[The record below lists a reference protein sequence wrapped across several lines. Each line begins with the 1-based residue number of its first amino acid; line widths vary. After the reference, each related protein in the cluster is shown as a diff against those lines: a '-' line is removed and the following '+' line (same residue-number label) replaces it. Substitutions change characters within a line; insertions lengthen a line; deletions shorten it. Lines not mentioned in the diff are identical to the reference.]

1 MTVSTEVDHNEYTGN
16 GVTTTFPYTFRIFKK
31 SDLVVQVVDL
41 NDNITVLTLDTDYTV
56 TGAGGYVGGNVILA
70 TALANGYQISISREL
85 PVTQETDLRN
95 QGKFFAEVH
104 EDALDKLT
112 MLIQQVRSWFSLALR
127 KPSFAANYYDAM
139 DNYIRNLRAPSRP
152 KDAATKDYVD
162 ILSGASLSRSL
173 RVPESFIN
181 ELPDADGRKNKT
193 LSFDNSGSPLLLD
206 PESSGLWGYSLID
219 SFQDGASITTRF
231 QALHWKR
238 PDGNGEYY
246 RWDGSLPK
254 DVPENS
260 TPESTGGVS
269 LGAWVSVGDASLRS
283 DLISQETDK
292 GSSIVTYTPKFNDAV
307 SMSVYEKLSVDLV
320 TLSDYGFKVGNTGAK
335 NKAAFQK
342 AIDDATLPTEIVIP
356 EGVFIVD
363 PGITIKNTVT
373 MIRGAGA
380 YQSRIFSTGT
390 AAPIITQ
397 QDGVI
402 TFCEFRDFGL
412 DGNGYAANGIS
423 LTEANHIKIENI
435 DVVNTNNNAILVN
448 GYSIDIIGCRLF
460 QNTGNG
466 INVGGHCNNINI
478 INNRIYG
485 NGAGGVLLTPAY
497 AEGGMSVRVN
507 GNDIEQNKF
516 YGLLAYGVKGLNLD
530 ANYWERNGEIGYQ
543 YSVPESITVRADIHL
558 IANNFTLI
566 PDLSKINDTVSI
578 RGNQQTAIGYASALP
593 NQDGFIFTNY
603 AKNLTI
609 ENNQLLDASKVNN
622 LLAMYHNNL
631 SSKVTDRIYL
641 ANNTVNSIGYVGS
654 YDPATQNPDTAH
666 LIDIANRELTA
677 NYLDRNMLLWTAASG
692 TTGTLIKTQ
701 NIYAG
706 NYSFLVTT
714 GDRVWGRTID
724 LNKSPELKGKFV
736 WFGAWVNDQGTA
748 SKLMFIVNGAGQTD
762 STAPL
767 AGNGKWR
774 YVSCGVYIY
783 ETDTAINVGIRNYGS
798 GNVLINSP
806 SLCVYGMPSNALQVE
821 KTTFYLSSVPTSGF
835 WDIGERVINSAP
847 ASGQP
852 KAWTCNI
859 PGGPGIYSFLSEGNY

>member
-260 TPESTGGVS
+260 TPKSTGGVS

-320 TLSDYGFKVGNTGAK
+320 TLSDYGFKVGNTGPQ

-530 ANYWERNGEIGYQ
+530 ANYWERNGEIGYP

-558 IANNFTLI
+558 IANNSTLI

-631 SSKVTDRIYL
+631 SSKVTDRLYL

-736 WFGAWVNDQGTA
+736 WFGAWVNDQGSA
-748 SKLMFIVNGAGQTD
+748 SKLMFIINGAGQTD

-767 AGNGKWR
+767 AGNGKWS

-859 PGGPGIYSFLSEGNY
+859 PGGPGVCSFLSEGNY

>member
-16 GVTTTFPYTFRIFKK
+16 GVTTTFHYTFRIFKK

-320 TLSDYGFKVGNTGAK
+320 TLSDYGFKVGNTGSQ

-497 AEGGMSVRVN
+497 ADGGMSVRVN

-530 ANYWERNGEIGYQ
+530 ANYWERNGEIGYP

-631 SSKVTDRIYL
+631 SSKVTDRLYL

-736 WFGAWVNDQGTA
+736 WFGAWVNDQGSA
-748 SKLMFIVNGAGQTD
+748 SKLMFIINGAGQTD

-767 AGNGKWR
+767 AGNGKWS

-859 PGGPGIYSFLSEGNY
+859 PGGPGVCSFLSEGNY

>member
-530 ANYWERNGEIGYQ
+530 ANYWERNGEIGYP

>member
-1 MTVSTEVDHNEYTGN
+1 MTDITANVIVSMPSQLFTMARSFKAVAN
-16 GVTTTFPYTFRIFKK
+16 GKIYIGK
-31 SDLVVQVVDL
+31 
-41 NDNITVLTLDTDYTV
+41 IDTDPVNPENQIQVYVENEDGSHVPVSQPIIINAAGYPVYNGQIAKFVTV
-56 TGAGGYVGGNVILA
+56 QGHSMAVYDAYGAQQFYFPNVLKYDPDQFKGNLLSEDHSLGDSLVMHNPQFVDSTSTILSKKL
-70 TALANGYQISISREL
+70 TI
-85 PVTQETDLRN
+85 DLRT
-95 QGKFFAEVH
+95 
-104 EDALDKLT
+104 LT
-112 MLIQQVRSWFSLALR
+112 
-127 KPSFAANYYDAM
+127 
-139 DNYIRNLRAPSRP
+139 
-152 KDAATKDYVD
+152 
-162 ILSGASLSRSL
+162 
-173 RVPESFIN
+173 
-181 ELPDADGRKNKT
+181 
-193 LSFDNSGSPLLLD
+193 
-206 PESSGLWGYSLID
+206 
-219 SFQDGASITTRF
+219 
-231 QALHWKR
+231 
-238 PDGNGEYY
+238 
-246 RWDGSLPK
+246 
-254 DVPENS
+254 
-260 TPESTGGVS
+260 
-269 LGAWVSVGDASLRS
+269 
-283 DLISQETDK
+283 
-292 GSSIVTYTPKFNDAV
+292 
-307 SMSVYEKLSVDLV
+307 
-320 TLSDYGFKVGNTGAK
+320 DYGFAEGNTGAQ

-356 EGVFIVD
+356 EGAFIVD

-460 QNTGNG
+460 QNAGNG
-466 INVGGHCNNINI
+466 INVGGYCNNINI
-478 INNRIYG
+478 INSRIYG

-507 GNDIEQNKF
+507 GNNIEQNKF

-530 ANYWERNGEIGYQ
+530 DNYWERNGEIGYQ

-631 SSKVTDRIYL
+631 SSKVTDRLYL

-724 LNKSPELKGKFV
+724 LN
-736 WFGAWVNDQGTA
+736 
-748 SKLMFIVNGAGQTD
+748 
-762 STAPL
+762 
-767 AGNGKWR
+767 
-774 YVSCGVYIY
+774 
-783 ETDTAINVGIRNYGS
+783 
-798 GNVLINSP
+798 
-806 SLCVYGMPSNALQVE
+806 
-821 KTTFYLSSVPTSGF
+821 
-835 WDIGERVINSAP
+835 
-847 ASGQP
+847 
-852 KAWTCNI
+852 
-859 PGGPGIYSFLSEGNY
+859 

>member
-320 TLSDYGFKVGNTGAK
+320 TLSDYGFKVGNTGSQ

-530 ANYWERNGEIGYQ
+530 ANYWERNGEIGYP

-631 SSKVTDRIYL
+631 SSKVTDRLYL

-654 YDPATQNPDTAH
+654 YDTATQNPDTAH

-736 WFGAWVNDQGTA
+736 WFGAWVNDQGSA
-748 SKLMFIVNGAGQTD
+748 SKLMFIINGAGQTD

-767 AGNGKWR
+767 AGNGKWS

-859 PGGPGIYSFLSEGNY
+859 PGGPGVCSFLSEGNY

>member
-16 GVTTTFPYTFRIFKK
+16 GVTTTFHYTFRIFKK

-320 TLSDYGFKVGNTGAK
+320 TLSDYGFKVGNTGSQ

-460 QNTGNG
+460 QNAGNG
-466 INVGGHCNNINI
+466 INVGGYCNNINI
-478 INNRIYG
+478 INSRIYG

-530 ANYWERNGEIGYQ
+530 ANYWERNGEIGYP

-631 SSKVTDRIYL
+631 SSKVTDRLYL

-736 WFGAWVNDQGTA
+736 WFGAWVNDQGSA
-748 SKLMFIVNGAGQTD
+748 SKLMFIINGAGQTD

-767 AGNGKWR
+767 AGNGKWS

-859 PGGPGIYSFLSEGNY
+859 PGGPGVCSFLSEGNY

>member
-320 TLSDYGFKVGNTGAK
+320 TLSDYGFKVGNTGAQ

-412 DGNGYAANGIS
+412 DGNGYADNGIS

-530 ANYWERNGEIGYQ
+530 ANYWERNGEIGYP

-631 SSKVTDRIYL
+631 SSKVTDRLYL

-701 NIYAG
+701 NIYAD

>member
-1 MTVSTEVDHNEYTGN
+1 MTDITANVIVSMPSQLFTMARSFKAVAN
-16 GVTTTFPYTFRIFKK
+16 GKIYIGK
-31 SDLVVQVVDL
+31 
-41 NDNITVLTLDTDYTV
+41 IDTDPVNPENQIQVYVENEDGSHVPVSQPIIINAAGYPVYNGQIAKFVTV
-56 TGAGGYVGGNVILA
+56 QGHSMAVYDAYGAQQFYFPNVLKYDPDQFKGNLLSEDHSLGDSLVMHNPQFVDSTSTILSKKL
-70 TALANGYQISISREL
+70 TI
-85 PVTQETDLRN
+85 DLRT
-95 QGKFFAEVH
+95 
-104 EDALDKLT
+104 LT
-112 MLIQQVRSWFSLALR
+112 
-127 KPSFAANYYDAM
+127 
-139 DNYIRNLRAPSRP
+139 
-152 KDAATKDYVD
+152 
-162 ILSGASLSRSL
+162 
-173 RVPESFIN
+173 
-181 ELPDADGRKNKT
+181 
-193 LSFDNSGSPLLLD
+193 
-206 PESSGLWGYSLID
+206 
-219 SFQDGASITTRF
+219 
-231 QALHWKR
+231 
-238 PDGNGEYY
+238 
-246 RWDGSLPK
+246 
-254 DVPENS
+254 
-260 TPESTGGVS
+260 
-269 LGAWVSVGDASLRS
+269 
-283 DLISQETDK
+283 
-292 GSSIVTYTPKFNDAV
+292 
-307 SMSVYEKLSVDLV
+307 
-320 TLSDYGFKVGNTGAK
+320 DYGFAEGNTGAQ

-356 EGVFIVD
+356 EGAFIVD

-460 QNTGNG
+460 QNAGNG
-466 INVGGHCNNINI
+466 INVGGYCNNINI
-478 INNRIYG
+478 INSRIYG

-507 GNDIEQNKF
+507 GNNIEQNKF

-530 ANYWERNGEIGYQ
+530 DNYWERNGEIGYQ

-631 SSKVTDRIYL
+631 SSKVTDRLYL

-724 LNKSPELKGKFV
+724 LNKSRL
-736 WFGAWVNDQGTA
+736 
-748 SKLMFIVNGAGQTD
+748 
-762 STAPL
+762 AP
-767 AGNGKWR
+767 
-774 YVSCGVYIY
+774 
-783 ETDTAINVGIRNYGS
+783 
-798 GNVLINSP
+798 
-806 SLCVYGMPSNALQVE
+806 
-821 KTTFYLSSVPTSGF
+821 
-835 WDIGERVINSAP
+835 
-847 ASGQP
+847 
-852 KAWTCNI
+852 
-859 PGGPGIYSFLSEGNY
+859 

>member
-1 MTVSTEVDHNEYTGN
+1 MTDSINANVIVSMPSQLFTMARSFKAVAN
-16 GVTTTFPYTFRIFKK
+16 GKIYIGK
-31 SDLVVQVVDL
+31 
-41 NDNITVLTLDTDYTV
+41 IDTDPVNPENQIQVYVENEDGSHVPVSQPIIINAAGYPVYNGQIAKFVTV
-56 TGAGGYVGGNVILA
+56 QGHSMAVYDAYGAQQFYFPNVLKYDPDQFKGNLLSEDHSLGDSLVMHNPQFVDSTSTILSKKL
-70 TALANGYQISISREL
+70 TI
-85 PVTQETDLRN
+85 DLRT
-95 QGKFFAEVH
+95 
-104 EDALDKLT
+104 LT
-112 MLIQQVRSWFSLALR
+112 
-127 KPSFAANYYDAM
+127 
-139 DNYIRNLRAPSRP
+139 
-152 KDAATKDYVD
+152 
-162 ILSGASLSRSL
+162 
-173 RVPESFIN
+173 
-181 ELPDADGRKNKT
+181 
-193 LSFDNSGSPLLLD
+193 
-206 PESSGLWGYSLID
+206 
-219 SFQDGASITTRF
+219 
-231 QALHWKR
+231 
-238 PDGNGEYY
+238 
-246 RWDGSLPK
+246 
-254 DVPENS
+254 
-260 TPESTGGVS
+260 
-269 LGAWVSVGDASLRS
+269 
-283 DLISQETDK
+283 
-292 GSSIVTYTPKFNDAV
+292 
-307 SMSVYEKLSVDLV
+307 
-320 TLSDYGFKVGNTGAK
+320 DYGFAEGNTGAQ

-356 EGVFIVD
+356 EGAFIVD

-460 QNTGNG
+460 QNAGNG
-466 INVGGHCNNINI
+466 INVGGYCNNINI
-478 INNRIYG
+478 INSRIYG

-507 GNDIEQNKF
+507 GNNIEQNKF

-530 ANYWERNGEIGYQ
+530 DNYWERNGEIGYP

-631 SSKVTDRIYL
+631 SSKVTDRLYL

-714 GDRVWGRTID
+714 GDRV
-724 LNKSPELKGKFV
+724 
-736 WFGAWVNDQGTA
+736 
-748 SKLMFIVNGAGQTD
+748 
-762 STAPL
+762 
-767 AGNGKWR
+767 
-774 YVSCGVYIY
+774 
-783 ETDTAINVGIRNYGS
+783 
-798 GNVLINSP
+798 
-806 SLCVYGMPSNALQVE
+806 
-821 KTTFYLSSVPTSGF
+821 
-835 WDIGERVINSAP
+835 
-847 ASGQP
+847 
-852 KAWTCNI
+852 
-859 PGGPGIYSFLSEGNY
+859 

>member
-1 MTVSTEVDHNEYTGN
+1 MSDITANVVVSMPSQLFTMARSFKAVAN
-16 GVTTTFPYTFRIFKK
+16 GKIYIGK
-31 SDLVVQVVDL
+31 
-41 NDNITVLTLDTDYTV
+41 IDTDPVNPENQIQVYVENEDGSHVPVSQPIIINAAGYPVYNGQIAKFVTV
-56 TGAGGYVGGNVILA
+56 QGHSMAVYDAYGAQQFYFPNVLKYDPDQFKGNLLSEDHSLGDSLVMHNPQFVDSTSTILSKKL
-70 TALANGYQISISREL
+70 TI
-85 PVTQETDLRN
+85 DLRT
-95 QGKFFAEVH
+95 
-104 EDALDKLT
+104 LT
-112 MLIQQVRSWFSLALR
+112 
-127 KPSFAANYYDAM
+127 
-139 DNYIRNLRAPSRP
+139 
-152 KDAATKDYVD
+152 
-162 ILSGASLSRSL
+162 
-173 RVPESFIN
+173 
-181 ELPDADGRKNKT
+181 
-193 LSFDNSGSPLLLD
+193 
-206 PESSGLWGYSLID
+206 
-219 SFQDGASITTRF
+219 
-231 QALHWKR
+231 
-238 PDGNGEYY
+238 
-246 RWDGSLPK
+246 
-254 DVPENS
+254 
-260 TPESTGGVS
+260 
-269 LGAWVSVGDASLRS
+269 
-283 DLISQETDK
+283 
-292 GSSIVTYTPKFNDAV
+292 
-307 SMSVYEKLSVDLV
+307 
-320 TLSDYGFKVGNTGAK
+320 DYGFAEGNTGAQ

-356 EGVFIVD
+356 EGAFIVD

-460 QNTGNG
+460 QNAGNG
-466 INVGGHCNNINI
+466 INVGGYCNNINI
-478 INNRIYG
+478 INSRIYG

-507 GNDIEQNKF
+507 GNNIEQNKF

-530 ANYWERNGEIGYQ
+530 DNYWERNGEIGYQ

-631 SSKVTDRIYL
+631 SSKVTDRLYL

-714 GDRVWGRTID
+714 GDRVWGRTI
-724 LNKSPELKGKFV
+724 
-736 WFGAWVNDQGTA
+736 
-748 SKLMFIVNGAGQTD
+748 
-762 STAPL
+762 
-767 AGNGKWR
+767 
-774 YVSCGVYIY
+774 
-783 ETDTAINVGIRNYGS
+783 
-798 GNVLINSP
+798 
-806 SLCVYGMPSNALQVE
+806 
-821 KTTFYLSSVPTSGF
+821 
-835 WDIGERVINSAP
+835 
-847 ASGQP
+847 
-852 KAWTCNI
+852 
-859 PGGPGIYSFLSEGNY
+859 

>member
-16 GVTTTFPYTFRIFKK
+16 GVTTTFHYTFRIFKK

-320 TLSDYGFKVGNTGAK
+320 TLSDYGFKVGNTGAQ

-356 EGVFIVD
+356 EGAFIVD

-460 QNTGNG
+460 QNAGNG
-466 INVGGHCNNINI
+466 INVGGYCNNINI
-478 INNRIYG
+478 INSRIYG

-530 ANYWERNGEIGYQ
+530 DNYWERNGEIGYQ

-631 SSKVTDRIYL
+631 SSKVTDRLYL

-736 WFGAWVNDQGTA
+736 WFGAWVNDQGSA
-748 SKLMFIVNGAGQTD
+748 SKLMFIINGAGQTD

-767 AGNGKWR
+767 AGNGKWS

-859 PGGPGIYSFLSEGNY
+859 PGGPGVCSFLSEGNY

>member
-1 MTVSTEVDHNEYTGN
+1 MSDITANVVVSMPSQLFTMSRSFKAVAN
-16 GVTTTFPYTFRIFKK
+16 GKIYIGK
-31 SDLVVQVVDL
+31 
-41 NDNITVLTLDTDYTV
+41 IDTDPVNPENQIQVYVENEDGSHVPVSQPIIINAAGYPVYNGQIAKFVTV
-56 TGAGGYVGGNVILA
+56 QGHSMAVYDAYGAQQFYFPNVLKYDPDQFKGNLLSEDHSLGDSLVMHNPQFVDSTSTILSKKL
-70 TALANGYQISISREL
+70 TI
-85 PVTQETDLRN
+85 DLRT
-95 QGKFFAEVH
+95 
-104 EDALDKLT
+104 LT
-112 MLIQQVRSWFSLALR
+112 
-127 KPSFAANYYDAM
+127 
-139 DNYIRNLRAPSRP
+139 
-152 KDAATKDYVD
+152 
-162 ILSGASLSRSL
+162 
-173 RVPESFIN
+173 
-181 ELPDADGRKNKT
+181 
-193 LSFDNSGSPLLLD
+193 
-206 PESSGLWGYSLID
+206 
-219 SFQDGASITTRF
+219 
-231 QALHWKR
+231 
-238 PDGNGEYY
+238 
-246 RWDGSLPK
+246 
-254 DVPENS
+254 
-260 TPESTGGVS
+260 
-269 LGAWVSVGDASLRS
+269 
-283 DLISQETDK
+283 
-292 GSSIVTYTPKFNDAV
+292 
-307 SMSVYEKLSVDLV
+307 
-320 TLSDYGFKVGNTGAK
+320 DYGFAEGNTGAQ

-356 EGVFIVD
+356 EGAFIVD

-460 QNTGNG
+460 QNAGNG
-466 INVGGHCNNINI
+466 INVGGYCNNINI
-478 INNRIYG
+478 INSRIYG

-507 GNDIEQNKF
+507 GNNIEQNKF

-530 ANYWERNGEIGYQ
+530 ANYWERNGEIGYP

-631 SSKVTDRIYL
+631 SSKVTDRLYL

-706 NYSFLVTT
+706 NY
-714 GDRVWGRTID
+714 
-724 LNKSPELKGKFV
+724 
-736 WFGAWVNDQGTA
+736 
-748 SKLMFIVNGAGQTD
+748 
-762 STAPL
+762 
-767 AGNGKWR
+767 
-774 YVSCGVYIY
+774 
-783 ETDTAINVGIRNYGS
+783 
-798 GNVLINSP
+798 
-806 SLCVYGMPSNALQVE
+806 
-821 KTTFYLSSVPTSGF
+821 
-835 WDIGERVINSAP
+835 
-847 ASGQP
+847 
-852 KAWTCNI
+852 
-859 PGGPGIYSFLSEGNY
+859 

>member
-320 TLSDYGFKVGNTGAK
+320 TLSDYGFKVGNTGAQ

-356 EGVFIVD
+356 EGGFIVD

-530 ANYWERNGEIGYQ
+530 ANYWERNGEIGYP

-631 SSKVTDRIYL
+631 SSKVTDRLYL

>member
-1 MTVSTEVDHNEYTGN
+1 MSDITANVVVSMPSQLFTMSRSFKAVAN
-16 GVTTTFPYTFRIFKK
+16 GKIYIGK
-31 SDLVVQVVDL
+31 
-41 NDNITVLTLDTDYTV
+41 IDTDPVNPENQIQVYVENEDGSHVPVSQPIIINAAGYPVYNGQIAKFVTV
-56 TGAGGYVGGNVILA
+56 QGHSMAVYDAYGAQQFYFPNVLKYDPDQFKGNLLSEDHSLGDSLVMHNPQFVDSTSTILSKKL
-70 TALANGYQISISREL
+70 TI
-85 PVTQETDLRN
+85 DLRT
-95 QGKFFAEVH
+95 
-104 EDALDKLT
+104 LT
-112 MLIQQVRSWFSLALR
+112 
-127 KPSFAANYYDAM
+127 
-139 DNYIRNLRAPSRP
+139 
-152 KDAATKDYVD
+152 
-162 ILSGASLSRSL
+162 
-173 RVPESFIN
+173 
-181 ELPDADGRKNKT
+181 
-193 LSFDNSGSPLLLD
+193 
-206 PESSGLWGYSLID
+206 
-219 SFQDGASITTRF
+219 
-231 QALHWKR
+231 
-238 PDGNGEYY
+238 
-246 RWDGSLPK
+246 
-254 DVPENS
+254 
-260 TPESTGGVS
+260 
-269 LGAWVSVGDASLRS
+269 
-283 DLISQETDK
+283 
-292 GSSIVTYTPKFNDAV
+292 
-307 SMSVYEKLSVDLV
+307 
-320 TLSDYGFKVGNTGAK
+320 DYGFAEGNTGAQ

-356 EGVFIVD
+356 EGAFIVD

-460 QNTGNG
+460 QNAGNG
-466 INVGGHCNNINI
+466 INVGGYCNNINI
-478 INNRIYG
+478 INSRIYG

-507 GNDIEQNKF
+507 GNNIEQNKF

-530 ANYWERNGEIGYQ
+530 ANYWERNGEIGYP

-631 SSKVTDRIYL
+631 SSKVTDRLYL

-724 LNKSPELKGKFV
+724 LNKS
-736 WFGAWVNDQGTA
+736 
-748 SKLMFIVNGAGQTD
+748 
-762 STAPL
+762 
-767 AGNGKWR
+767 
-774 YVSCGVYIY
+774 
-783 ETDTAINVGIRNYGS
+783 
-798 GNVLINSP
+798 
-806 SLCVYGMPSNALQVE
+806 
-821 KTTFYLSSVPTSGF
+821 
-835 WDIGERVINSAP
+835 
-847 ASGQP
+847 
-852 KAWTCNI
+852 
-859 PGGPGIYSFLSEGNY
+859 

>member
-1 MTVSTEVDHNEYTGN
+1 MSDITANVVVSMPSQLFTMSRSFKAVAN
-16 GVTTTFPYTFRIFKK
+16 GKIYIGK
-31 SDLVVQVVDL
+31 
-41 NDNITVLTLDTDYTV
+41 IDTDPVNPENQIQVYVENEDGSHVPVSQPIIINAAGYPVYNGQIAKFVTV
-56 TGAGGYVGGNVILA
+56 QGHSMAVYDAYGAQQFYFPNVLKYDPDQFKGNLLSEDHSLGDSLVMHNPQFVDSTSTILSKKL
-70 TALANGYQISISREL
+70 TI
-85 PVTQETDLRN
+85 DLRT
-95 QGKFFAEVH
+95 
-104 EDALDKLT
+104 LT
-112 MLIQQVRSWFSLALR
+112 
-127 KPSFAANYYDAM
+127 
-139 DNYIRNLRAPSRP
+139 
-152 KDAATKDYVD
+152 
-162 ILSGASLSRSL
+162 
-173 RVPESFIN
+173 
-181 ELPDADGRKNKT
+181 
-193 LSFDNSGSPLLLD
+193 
-206 PESSGLWGYSLID
+206 
-219 SFQDGASITTRF
+219 
-231 QALHWKR
+231 
-238 PDGNGEYY
+238 
-246 RWDGSLPK
+246 
-254 DVPENS
+254 
-260 TPESTGGVS
+260 
-269 LGAWVSVGDASLRS
+269 
-283 DLISQETDK
+283 
-292 GSSIVTYTPKFNDAV
+292 
-307 SMSVYEKLSVDLV
+307 
-320 TLSDYGFKVGNTGAK
+320 DYGFAEGNTGAQ

-356 EGVFIVD
+356 EGAFIVD

-460 QNTGNG
+460 QNAGNG
-466 INVGGHCNNINI
+466 INVGGYCNNINI
-478 INNRIYG
+478 INSRIYG

-507 GNDIEQNKF
+507 GNNIEQNKF

-530 ANYWERNGEIGYQ
+530 ANYWERNGEIGYP

-631 SSKVTDRIYL
+631 SSKVTDRLYL

-736 WFGAWVNDQGTA
+736 WFGAWVNDQGSA
-748 SKLMFIVNGAGQTD
+748 SKLMFIINGAGQTD

-767 AGNGKWR
+767 AGNGKWS

-806 SLCVYGMPSNALQVE
+806 SLCAYGMPSNALQVE

-859 PGGPGIYSFLSEGNY
+859 PGGLGTYSFLSEGNF

>member
-1 MTVSTEVDHNEYTGN
+1 MSDITANVVVSMPSQLFTMARSFKAVAN
-16 GVTTTFPYTFRIFKK
+16 GKIYIGK
-31 SDLVVQVVDL
+31 
-41 NDNITVLTLDTDYTV
+41 IDTDPVNPENQIQVYVENEDGSHVPVSQPIIINAAGYPVYNGQIAKFVTV
-56 TGAGGYVGGNVILA
+56 QGHSMAVYDAYGAQQFYFPNVLKYDPDQFKGNLLSEDHSLGDSLVMHNPQFVDSTSTILSKKL
-70 TALANGYQISISREL
+70 TI
-85 PVTQETDLRN
+85 DLRT
-95 QGKFFAEVH
+95 
-104 EDALDKLT
+104 LT
-112 MLIQQVRSWFSLALR
+112 
-127 KPSFAANYYDAM
+127 
-139 DNYIRNLRAPSRP
+139 
-152 KDAATKDYVD
+152 
-162 ILSGASLSRSL
+162 
-173 RVPESFIN
+173 
-181 ELPDADGRKNKT
+181 
-193 LSFDNSGSPLLLD
+193 
-206 PESSGLWGYSLID
+206 
-219 SFQDGASITTRF
+219 
-231 QALHWKR
+231 
-238 PDGNGEYY
+238 
-246 RWDGSLPK
+246 
-254 DVPENS
+254 
-260 TPESTGGVS
+260 
-269 LGAWVSVGDASLRS
+269 
-283 DLISQETDK
+283 
-292 GSSIVTYTPKFNDAV
+292 
-307 SMSVYEKLSVDLV
+307 
-320 TLSDYGFKVGNTGAK
+320 DYGFAEGNTGAQ

-356 EGVFIVD
+356 EGAFIVD

-460 QNTGNG
+460 QNAGNG
-466 INVGGHCNNINI
+466 INVGGYCNNINI
-478 INNRIYG
+478 INSRIYG

-507 GNDIEQNKF
+507 GNNIEQNKF

-530 ANYWERNGEIGYQ
+530 DNYWERNGEIGYQ

-631 SSKVTDRIYL
+631 SSKVTDRLYL

-714 GDRVWGRTID
+714 GDRVW
-724 LNKSPELKGKFV
+724 
-736 WFGAWVNDQGTA
+736 
-748 SKLMFIVNGAGQTD
+748 
-762 STAPL
+762 
-767 AGNGKWR
+767 
-774 YVSCGVYIY
+774 
-783 ETDTAINVGIRNYGS
+783 
-798 GNVLINSP
+798 
-806 SLCVYGMPSNALQVE
+806 
-821 KTTFYLSSVPTSGF
+821 
-835 WDIGERVINSAP
+835 
-847 ASGQP
+847 
-852 KAWTCNI
+852 
-859 PGGPGIYSFLSEGNY
+859 

>member
-1 MTVSTEVDHNEYTGN
+1 MTDSINANVIVSMPSQLFTMARSFKAVAN
-16 GVTTTFPYTFRIFKK
+16 GKIYIGK
-31 SDLVVQVVDL
+31 
-41 NDNITVLTLDTDYTV
+41 IDTDPVNPENQIQVYVENEDGSHVPVSQPIIINAAGYPVYNGQIAKFVTV
-56 TGAGGYVGGNVILA
+56 QGHSMAVYDAYGAQQFYFPNVLKYDPDQFKGNLLSEDHSLGDSLVMHNPQFVDSTSTILSKKL
-70 TALANGYQISISREL
+70 TI
-85 PVTQETDLRN
+85 DLRT
-95 QGKFFAEVH
+95 
-104 EDALDKLT
+104 LT
-112 MLIQQVRSWFSLALR
+112 
-127 KPSFAANYYDAM
+127 
-139 DNYIRNLRAPSRP
+139 
-152 KDAATKDYVD
+152 
-162 ILSGASLSRSL
+162 
-173 RVPESFIN
+173 
-181 ELPDADGRKNKT
+181 
-193 LSFDNSGSPLLLD
+193 
-206 PESSGLWGYSLID
+206 
-219 SFQDGASITTRF
+219 
-231 QALHWKR
+231 
-238 PDGNGEYY
+238 
-246 RWDGSLPK
+246 
-254 DVPENS
+254 
-260 TPESTGGVS
+260 
-269 LGAWVSVGDASLRS
+269 
-283 DLISQETDK
+283 
-292 GSSIVTYTPKFNDAV
+292 
-307 SMSVYEKLSVDLV
+307 
-320 TLSDYGFKVGNTGAK
+320 DYGFAEGNTGAQ

-356 EGVFIVD
+356 EGAFIVD

-460 QNTGNG
+460 QNAGNG
-466 INVGGHCNNINI
+466 INVGGYCNNINI
-478 INNRIYG
+478 INSRIYG

-507 GNDIEQNKF
+507 GNNIEQNKF

-530 ANYWERNGEIGYQ
+530 ANYWERNGEIGYP

-631 SSKVTDRIYL
+631 SSKVTDRLYL

-706 NYSFLVTT
+706 NYSFLV
-714 GDRVWGRTID
+714 
-724 LNKSPELKGKFV
+724 
-736 WFGAWVNDQGTA
+736 
-748 SKLMFIVNGAGQTD
+748 
-762 STAPL
+762 
-767 AGNGKWR
+767 
-774 YVSCGVYIY
+774 
-783 ETDTAINVGIRNYGS
+783 
-798 GNVLINSP
+798 
-806 SLCVYGMPSNALQVE
+806 
-821 KTTFYLSSVPTSGF
+821 
-835 WDIGERVINSAP
+835 
-847 ASGQP
+847 
-852 KAWTCNI
+852 
-859 PGGPGIYSFLSEGNY
+859 

>member
-260 TPESTGGVS
+260 TPESTGGVF

-320 TLSDYGFKVGNTGAK
+320 TLSDYGFKVGNTGSQ

-631 SSKVTDRIYL
+631 SSKVTDRLYL

-736 WFGAWVNDQGTA
+736 WFGAWVNDQGSA
-748 SKLMFIVNGAGQTD
+748 SKLMFIINGAGQTD

-767 AGNGKWR
+767 AGNGKWS

-859 PGGPGIYSFLSEGNY
+859 PGGPGVCSFLSEGNY

>member
-1 MTVSTEVDHNEYTGN
+1 MTDITANVIVSMPSQLFTMARSFKAVAN
-16 GVTTTFPYTFRIFKK
+16 GKIYIGK
-31 SDLVVQVVDL
+31 
-41 NDNITVLTLDTDYTV
+41 IDTDPANPENQIQVYVENEDGSHVPVSQPIIINAAGYPVYNGQIAKFVTV
-56 TGAGGYVGGNVILA
+56 QGHSMAVYDAYGAQQFYFPNVLKYDPDQFKGNLLSEDHSLGDSLVMHNPQFVDSTSTILSKKL
-70 TALANGYQISISREL
+70 TI
-85 PVTQETDLRN
+85 DLRT
-95 QGKFFAEVH
+95 
-104 EDALDKLT
+104 LT
-112 MLIQQVRSWFSLALR
+112 
-127 KPSFAANYYDAM
+127 
-139 DNYIRNLRAPSRP
+139 
-152 KDAATKDYVD
+152 
-162 ILSGASLSRSL
+162 
-173 RVPESFIN
+173 
-181 ELPDADGRKNKT
+181 
-193 LSFDNSGSPLLLD
+193 
-206 PESSGLWGYSLID
+206 
-219 SFQDGASITTRF
+219 
-231 QALHWKR
+231 
-238 PDGNGEYY
+238 
-246 RWDGSLPK
+246 
-254 DVPENS
+254 
-260 TPESTGGVS
+260 
-269 LGAWVSVGDASLRS
+269 
-283 DLISQETDK
+283 
-292 GSSIVTYTPKFNDAV
+292 
-307 SMSVYEKLSVDLV
+307 
-320 TLSDYGFKVGNTGAK
+320 DYGFAEGNTGAQ

-356 EGVFIVD
+356 EGAFIVD

-460 QNTGNG
+460 QNAGNG
-466 INVGGHCNNINI
+466 INVGGYCNNINI
-478 INNRIYG
+478 INSRIYG

-507 GNDIEQNKF
+507 GNNIEQNKF

-530 ANYWERNGEIGYQ
+530 DNYWERNGEIGYQ

-631 SSKVTDRIYL
+631 SSKVTDRLYL

-736 WFGAWVNDQGTA
+736 WFGAWVNDQGSA
-748 SKLMFIVNGAGQTD
+748 SKLMFI
-762 STAPL
+762 
-767 AGNGKWR
+767 
-774 YVSCGVYIY
+774 
-783 ETDTAINVGIRNYGS
+783 INDLLPV
-798 GNVLINSP
+798 
-806 SLCVYGMPSNALQVE
+806 
-821 KTTFYLSSVPTSGF
+821 
-835 WDIGERVINSAP
+835 D
-847 ASGQP
+847 
-852 KAWTCNI
+852 
-859 PGGPGIYSFLSEGNY
+859 

>member
-1 MTVSTEVDHNEYTGN
+1 
-16 GVTTTFPYTFRIFKK
+16 IFKK

-530 ANYWERNGEIGYQ
+530 ANYWERNGEIGYP

>member
-1 MTVSTEVDHNEYTGN
+1 MSDITANVVVSMPSQLFTMSRSFKAVAN
-16 GVTTTFPYTFRIFKK
+16 GKIYIGK
-31 SDLVVQVVDL
+31 
-41 NDNITVLTLDTDYTV
+41 IDTDPVNPENQIQVYVENEDGSHVPVSQPIIINAAGYPVYNGQIAKFVTV
-56 TGAGGYVGGNVILA
+56 QGHSMAVYDAYGAQQFYFPNVLKYDPDQFKGNLLSEDHSLGDSLVMHNPQFVDSTSTILSKKL
-70 TALANGYQISISREL
+70 TI
-85 PVTQETDLRN
+85 DLRT
-95 QGKFFAEVH
+95 
-104 EDALDKLT
+104 LT
-112 MLIQQVRSWFSLALR
+112 
-127 KPSFAANYYDAM
+127 
-139 DNYIRNLRAPSRP
+139 
-152 KDAATKDYVD
+152 
-162 ILSGASLSRSL
+162 
-173 RVPESFIN
+173 
-181 ELPDADGRKNKT
+181 
-193 LSFDNSGSPLLLD
+193 
-206 PESSGLWGYSLID
+206 
-219 SFQDGASITTRF
+219 
-231 QALHWKR
+231 
-238 PDGNGEYY
+238 
-246 RWDGSLPK
+246 
-254 DVPENS
+254 
-260 TPESTGGVS
+260 
-269 LGAWVSVGDASLRS
+269 
-283 DLISQETDK
+283 
-292 GSSIVTYTPKFNDAV
+292 
-307 SMSVYEKLSVDLV
+307 
-320 TLSDYGFKVGNTGAK
+320 DYGFAEGNTGAQ

-356 EGVFIVD
+356 EGAFIVD

-460 QNTGNG
+460 QNAGNG
-466 INVGGHCNNINI
+466 INVGGYCNNINI
-478 INNRIYG
+478 INSRIYG

-507 GNDIEQNKF
+507 GNNIEQNKF

-530 ANYWERNGEIGYQ
+530 ANYWERNGEIGYP

-631 SSKVTDRIYL
+631 SSKVTDRLYL

-714 GDRVWGRTID
+714 GDR
-724 LNKSPELKGKFV
+724 
-736 WFGAWVNDQGTA
+736 
-748 SKLMFIVNGAGQTD
+748 
-762 STAPL
+762 
-767 AGNGKWR
+767 
-774 YVSCGVYIY
+774 
-783 ETDTAINVGIRNYGS
+783 
-798 GNVLINSP
+798 
-806 SLCVYGMPSNALQVE
+806 
-821 KTTFYLSSVPTSGF
+821 
-835 WDIGERVINSAP
+835 
-847 ASGQP
+847 
-852 KAWTCNI
+852 
-859 PGGPGIYSFLSEGNY
+859 

>member
-1 MTVSTEVDHNEYTGN
+1 MSDITANVVVSMPSQLFTMARSFKAVTN
-16 GVTTTFPYTFRIFKK
+16 GKIYIGK
-31 SDLVVQVVDL
+31 
-41 NDNITVLTLDTDYTV
+41 IDTDPVNPENQIQVYVENEDGSHVPVSQPIIINAAGYPVYNGQIAKFVTV
-56 TGAGGYVGGNVILA
+56 QGHSMAVYDAYGAQQFYFPNVLKYDPDQFKGNLLSEDHSLGDSLVMHNPQFVDSTSTILSKKL
-70 TALANGYQISISREL
+70 TI
-85 PVTQETDLRN
+85 DLRT
-95 QGKFFAEVH
+95 
-104 EDALDKLT
+104 LT
-112 MLIQQVRSWFSLALR
+112 
-127 KPSFAANYYDAM
+127 
-139 DNYIRNLRAPSRP
+139 
-152 KDAATKDYVD
+152 
-162 ILSGASLSRSL
+162 
-173 RVPESFIN
+173 
-181 ELPDADGRKNKT
+181 
-193 LSFDNSGSPLLLD
+193 
-206 PESSGLWGYSLID
+206 
-219 SFQDGASITTRF
+219 
-231 QALHWKR
+231 
-238 PDGNGEYY
+238 
-246 RWDGSLPK
+246 
-254 DVPENS
+254 
-260 TPESTGGVS
+260 
-269 LGAWVSVGDASLRS
+269 
-283 DLISQETDK
+283 
-292 GSSIVTYTPKFNDAV
+292 
-307 SMSVYEKLSVDLV
+307 
-320 TLSDYGFKVGNTGAK
+320 DYGFAEGNTGAQ

-356 EGVFIVD
+356 EGAFIVD

-402 TFCEFRDFGL
+402 AFCEFRDFGL

-460 QNTGNG
+460 QNAGNG
-466 INVGGHCNNINI
+466 INVGGFCNNINI
-478 INNRIYG
+478 INSRIYG

-507 GNDIEQNKF
+507 GNNIEQNKF

-530 ANYWERNGEIGYQ
+530 DNYWERNGEIGYP

-609 ENNQLLDASKVNN
+609 ENNQLLDVSKVNN

-631 SSKVTDRIYL
+631 SSKVTDRLYL

-677 NYLDRNMLLWTAASG
+677 NYLDRNMLLWTATSG

-701 NIYAG
+701 NIYA
-706 NYSFLVTT
+706 
-714 GDRVWGRTID
+714 
-724 LNKSPELKGKFV
+724 
-736 WFGAWVNDQGTA
+736 
-748 SKLMFIVNGAGQTD
+748 
-762 STAPL
+762 
-767 AGNGKWR
+767 
-774 YVSCGVYIY
+774 
-783 ETDTAINVGIRNYGS
+783 
-798 GNVLINSP
+798 
-806 SLCVYGMPSNALQVE
+806 
-821 KTTFYLSSVPTSGF
+821 
-835 WDIGERVINSAP
+835 
-847 ASGQP
+847 
-852 KAWTCNI
+852 
-859 PGGPGIYSFLSEGNY
+859 

>member
-1 MTVSTEVDHNEYTGN
+1 MTDSINANVIVSMPSQLFTMARSFKAVAN
-16 GVTTTFPYTFRIFKK
+16 GKIYIGK
-31 SDLVVQVVDL
+31 
-41 NDNITVLTLDTDYTV
+41 IDTDPVNPENQIQVYVENEDGSHVPVSQPIIINAAGYPVYNGQIAKFVTV
-56 TGAGGYVGGNVILA
+56 QGHSMAVYDAYGAQQFYFPNVLKYDPDQFKGNLLSEDHSLGDSLVMHNPQFVDSTSTILSKKL
-70 TALANGYQISISREL
+70 TI
-85 PVTQETDLRN
+85 DLRT
-95 QGKFFAEVH
+95 
-104 EDALDKLT
+104 LT
-112 MLIQQVRSWFSLALR
+112 
-127 KPSFAANYYDAM
+127 
-139 DNYIRNLRAPSRP
+139 
-152 KDAATKDYVD
+152 
-162 ILSGASLSRSL
+162 
-173 RVPESFIN
+173 
-181 ELPDADGRKNKT
+181 
-193 LSFDNSGSPLLLD
+193 
-206 PESSGLWGYSLID
+206 
-219 SFQDGASITTRF
+219 
-231 QALHWKR
+231 
-238 PDGNGEYY
+238 
-246 RWDGSLPK
+246 
-254 DVPENS
+254 
-260 TPESTGGVS
+260 
-269 LGAWVSVGDASLRS
+269 
-283 DLISQETDK
+283 
-292 GSSIVTYTPKFNDAV
+292 
-307 SMSVYEKLSVDLV
+307 
-320 TLSDYGFKVGNTGAK
+320 DYGFAEGNTGAQ

-356 EGVFIVD
+356 EGAFIVD

-460 QNTGNG
+460 QNAGNG
-466 INVGGHCNNINI
+466 INVGGYCNNINI
-478 INNRIYG
+478 INSRIYG

-507 GNDIEQNKF
+507 GNNIEQNKF

-530 ANYWERNGEIGYQ
+530 DNYWERNGEIGYQ

-631 SSKVTDRIYL
+631 SSKVTDRLYL

-706 NYSFLVTT
+706 NYSF
-714 GDRVWGRTID
+714 
-724 LNKSPELKGKFV
+724 
-736 WFGAWVNDQGTA
+736 
-748 SKLMFIVNGAGQTD
+748 
-762 STAPL
+762 
-767 AGNGKWR
+767 
-774 YVSCGVYIY
+774 
-783 ETDTAINVGIRNYGS
+783 
-798 GNVLINSP
+798 
-806 SLCVYGMPSNALQVE
+806 
-821 KTTFYLSSVPTSGF
+821 
-835 WDIGERVINSAP
+835 
-847 ASGQP
+847 
-852 KAWTCNI
+852 
-859 PGGPGIYSFLSEGNY
+859 

>member
-1 MTVSTEVDHNEYTGN
+1 FH
-16 GVTTTFPYTFRIFKK
+16 YTFRIFKK

-320 TLSDYGFKVGNTGAK
+320 TLSDYGFKVGNTGSQ

-530 ANYWERNGEIGYQ
+530 ANYWERNGEIGYP

-631 SSKVTDRIYL
+631 SSKVTDRLYL

-654 YDPATQNPDTAH
+654 YDTATQNPDTAH

-736 WFGAWVNDQGTA
+736 WFGAWVNDQGSA
-748 SKLMFIVNGAGQTD
+748 SKLMFIINGAGQTD

-767 AGNGKWR
+767 AGNGKWS

-859 PGGPGIYSFLSEGNY
+859 PGGPGVCSFLSEGNY

>member
-320 TLSDYGFKVGNTGAK
+320 TLSDYGFKVGNTGAQ

-530 ANYWERNGEIGYQ
+530 ANYWERNGEIGYP

-631 SSKVTDRIYL
+631 SSKVTDRLYL

-859 PGGPGIYSFLSEGNY
+859 PGGPGVCSFLSEGNY

>member
-320 TLSDYGFKVGNTGAK
+320 TLSDYGFKVGNTGSQ

-435 DVVNTNNNAILVN
+435 DVVNTNNHAILVN

-530 ANYWERNGEIGYQ
+530 ANYWERNGEIGYP

-631 SSKVTDRIYL
+631 SSKVTDRLYL

-736 WFGAWVNDQGTA
+736 WFGAWVNDQGSA
-748 SKLMFIVNGAGQTD
+748 SKLMFIINGAGQTD

-767 AGNGKWR
+767 AGNGKWS

-859 PGGPGIYSFLSEGNY
+859 PGGPGVCSFLSEGNY

>member
-16 GVTTTFPYTFRIFKK
+16 GVTTTFHYTFRIFKK

-320 TLSDYGFKVGNTGAK
+320 TLSDYGFKVGNTGSQ

-507 GNDIEQNKF
+507 GNNIEQNKF

-530 ANYWERNGEIGYQ
+530 ANYWERNGEIGYP

-631 SSKVTDRIYL
+631 SSKVTDRLYL

-736 WFGAWVNDQGTA
+736 WFGAWVNDQGSA
-748 SKLMFIVNGAGQTD
+748 SKLMFIINGAGQTD

-767 AGNGKWR
+767 AGNGKWS

-806 SLCVYGMPSNALQVE
+806 SLCAYGMPSNALQVE

-852 KAWTCNI
+852 KA
-859 PGGPGIYSFLSEGNY
+859 

>member
-320 TLSDYGFKVGNTGAK
+320 TLSDYGFKVGNTGSQ

-631 SSKVTDRIYL
+631 SSKVTNRLYL
-641 ANNTVNSIGYVGS
+641 ANNTVNSIGYVGG

-736 WFGAWVNDQGTA
+736 WFGAWVNDQGSA
-748 SKLMFIVNGAGQTD
+748 SKLMFIINGAGQTD

-767 AGNGKWR
+767 AGNGKWS

-859 PGGPGIYSFLSEGNY
+859 PGGPGVCSFLSEGNY